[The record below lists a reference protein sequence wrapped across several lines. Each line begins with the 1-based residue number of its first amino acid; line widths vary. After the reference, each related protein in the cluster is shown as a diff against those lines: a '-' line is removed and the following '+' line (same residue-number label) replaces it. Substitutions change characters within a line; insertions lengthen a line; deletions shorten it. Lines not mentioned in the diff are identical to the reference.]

1 MKITVD
7 SFQAEFPFIK
17 LRLRYNIIMASFCT
31 VYANQIFIENDKQ
44 IAKAVETV
52 TLPLGW
58 LSSPQIL
65 IEVRNKKLA

>member
-1 MKITVD
+1 MKITAD
-7 SFQAEFPFIK
+7 SLQAEFPFIK
-17 LRLRYNIIMASFCT
+17 LWLRYNIIMALFGT

-52 TLPLGW
+52 SLPLGW